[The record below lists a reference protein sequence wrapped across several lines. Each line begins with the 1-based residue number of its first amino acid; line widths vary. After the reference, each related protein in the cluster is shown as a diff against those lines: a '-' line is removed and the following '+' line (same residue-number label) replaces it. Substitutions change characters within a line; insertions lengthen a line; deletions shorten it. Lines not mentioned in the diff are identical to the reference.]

1 MNLNNYTKRRLVQV
15 FYLVHMFAD
24 SFTTYILFPQA
35 FALLYYKILL
45 SVSDKICLNEIK
57 QNQTAIQ
64 I

>member
-1 MNLNNYTKRRLVQV
+1 MNSNNYTKRRLAQV
-15 FYLVHMFAD
+15 FHLVHMFAN

-35 FALLYYKILL
+35 FALLYHKILL
-45 SVSDKICLNEIK
+45 SVSDKICPNEIK

>member
-1 MNLNNYTKRRLVQV
+1 MNSKNYTKRRLVQV
-15 FYLVHMFAD
+15 FYLVHMFAN

-35 FALLYYKILL
+35 FALLYHKILL

>member
-24 SFTTYILFPQA
+24 SYTTYIFFPQA
-35 FALLYYKILL
+35 FALLYHKILL